1 MLVAS
6 HTAVPIGTANGWGW
20 GMQQTECPAVGRG
33 HDEPY
38 RLPMAGFP
46 SRSIPF
52 PAISVNLTADLYG
65 WLLTSDAYRHLSV
78 QQGYLT
84 TSTTSTILQSSQFP
98 KHISHL
104 SPLLASN
111 FLASFFL
118 E

>member
-33 HDEPY
+33 HDGPY

-52 PAISVNLTADLYG
+52 PAISKHLTAFLYG
-65 WLLTSDAYRHLSV
+65 WLLTSDAYRHLSHPSPIPP
-78 QQGYLT
+78 LT
-84 TSTTSTILQSSQFP
+84 
-98 KHISHL
+98 SHHKSHASCFLL
-104 SPLLASN
+104 S
-111 FLASFFL
+111 SFFL